1 VAARQVSGQQQDA
14 RRVSGQQQAALG
26 WLFGRSIS
34 GSGLAFAWIAHP
46 VPIQEVDLAI
56 LARGDL
62 GAMLNETR
70 QSGSTDDLARPREAK
85 AACCWLN
92 NNKPPHDC

>member
-46 VPIQEVDLAI
+46 VI